1 MKIYVSSRTNRL
13 FRRTDSVSLTLVVVQ
28 LYTSKPHMFAGFHP
42 ILFSAVLDTPAITQY
57 RFLLV
62 LECEH
67 LLPYSL
73 SISTNTPE
81 KIRSN
86 SSRTTNISNSLTNIA
101 PRFSVGS
108 VNATRLI
115 CFVNLRLVLFP
126 NQMSSCFQGSQNS
139 SKWNL
144 FNDIENGRKKW
155 K

>member
-1 MKIYVSSRTNRL
+1 MSSRTNRL
-13 FRRTDSVSLTLVVVQ
+13 FRRTESVHTSCCVQSVVHGVHA
-28 LYTSKPHMFAGFHP
+28 SSFMFAGFHP